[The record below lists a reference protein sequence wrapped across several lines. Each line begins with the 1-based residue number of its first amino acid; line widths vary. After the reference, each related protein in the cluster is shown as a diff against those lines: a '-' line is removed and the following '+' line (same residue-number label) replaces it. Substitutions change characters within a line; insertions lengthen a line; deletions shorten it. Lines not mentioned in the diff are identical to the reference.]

1 MSFQKRIFQIFG
13 CFKPKIERND
23 EQPIQKGEISEA
35 WSHWKI
41 FIKEK
46 SGEEKE
52 ADPDLY
58 TRLGRC
64 KIKFKDNSLTVSTI
78 LNGRFNKKDS
88 KLDRQIKAKLIY
100 ALFSLVM
107 LETKKEEMQI
117 NPRIISNIERAQF
130 FNMKQKIKWM
140 KKDGCEFDFEK
151 AIFDFFQ
158 REEDNL
164 GSVDAKVFPNED
176 NEFKIKF

>member
-1 MSFQKRIFQIFG
+1 MSFQKRILQIFG

-78 LNGRFNKKDS
+78 LNGRFNKKDT
-88 KLDRQIKAKLIY
+88 KLDR
-100 ALFSLVM
+100 
-107 LETKKEEMQI
+107 QI
-117 NPRIISNIERAQF
+117 NPRIISNDERAQF
-130 FNMKQKIKWM
+130 LNSKQIIKWM
-140 KKDGCEFDFEK
+140 KKNGSEFDFEK
-151 AIFDFFQ
+151 AIFDFFQVFVLRMFFLKNFQ